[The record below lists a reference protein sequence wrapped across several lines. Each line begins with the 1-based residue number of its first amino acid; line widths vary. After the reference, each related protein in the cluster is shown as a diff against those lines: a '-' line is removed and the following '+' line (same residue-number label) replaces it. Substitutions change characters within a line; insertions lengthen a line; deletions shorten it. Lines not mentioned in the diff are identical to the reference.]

1 MGTSRASPD
10 DVDGDGT
17 EERKG
22 ACSQRRNKTQVQH
35 RSRLQK
41 GETEVIERSNCEQ
54 WGN

>member
-1 MGTSRASPD
+1 MKTLLWVPAVSHD

-22 ACSQRRNKTQVQH
+22 VCSQRREEMH

-41 GETEVIERSNCEQ
+41 EERDR
-54 WGN
+54 GN